1 MHTRDYV
8 TKQGRRADYVAKQGR
23 RASIKKG
30 EGIRGGG
37 GREQEE
43 MREIVKWQSNPKM
56 HRKDTVIV
64 TLEANPEQVEIQ
76 SCLRG
81 GVTRPPRFLFCSK
94 KESKA
99 AGKQSRHKG
108 SKMRRKCVGNKVAGM
123 FSCGQQRDLCH
134 LSEAQPQAG
143 NKVRSKIWDKEK
155 EQHKQEMGQRGR
167 NNA

>member
-1 MHTRDYV
+1 M
-8 TKQGRRADYVAKQGR
+8 
-23 RASIKKG
+23 
-30 EGIRGGG
+30 
-37 GREQEE
+37 
-43 MREIVKWQSNPKM
+43 
-56 HRKDTVIV
+56 
-64 TLEANPEQVEIQ
+64 ANPPSSKAAVREGYSSSIV
-76 SCLRG
+76 STFSFFG
-81 GVTRPPRFLFCSK
+81 K

-123 FSCGQQRDLCH
+123 FSCGQRDLCH

-143 NKVRSKIWDKEK
+143 NKVRRKIWDKEK